1 MTNTMQGPAWTV
13 DRLIDTYGDELLRL
27 CLLYMGD
34 RQLAEDAF
42 QETMIKAWRAL
53 PKFRGES
60 SIKTW
65 LFHIAV
71 NTCRDMLRSSWMR
84 MRKNSVPLDVVPE
97 LAEQERDDLRD
108 LISSVLALPA
118 KYREVIV
125 LFYYKEMKI
134 REIADVLHLPQASV
148 SSRLRRARAKLKID
162 MEGETTHEK

>member
-1 MTNTMQGPAWTV
+1 M
-13 DRLIDTYGDELLRL
+13 
-27 CLLYMGD
+27 
-34 RQLAEDAF
+34 
-42 QETMIKAWRAL
+42 
-53 PKFRGES
+53 
-60 SIKTW
+60 
-65 LFHIAV
+65 
-71 NTCRDMLRSSWMR
+71 
-84 MRKNSVPLDVVPE
+84 VPE